1 MSLLL
6 WNDLIVTSYNLLC
19 HRIDVF
25 LLCFEKL
32 LVDDMLMLKLGYD
45 ESAWL
50 VHTTQLLLVESKV
63 QRLQVTSKLVRL
75 KIHL

>member
-63 QRLQVTSKLVRL
+63 QRLQVASKLV
-75 KIHL
+75 